1 MSITEIS
8 CRTLFNM
15 FLSKLLPVLSSE
27 TTHNPQLSKARKR
40 HNNLPKTE
48 NDKFY
53 RLAHQNYPQARE
65 IAQDR
70 YTDLAQMLR
79 AVIKEHYTS
88 AEQNKVNNI
97 VIFLI
102 DILASKASIFPDMDY
117 ENVWYT
123 DHYDV
128 IELARNMGVGD
139 EILPHWQDEPNLY
152 NRYLEITTSDLVK
165 ILLEIADEALIDGY
179 QSGADAN
186 KWFSYIAREALKSR
200 KRLSRYR
207 QRQSESIFMTYRSS
221 GIQDWE
227 NN

>member
-1 MSITEIS
+1 
-8 CRTLFNM
+8 M
-15 FLSKLLPVLSSE
+15 FLSKLLPSFSPE
-27 TTHNPQLSKARKR
+27 TTHNPLLYKARRR

-53 RLAHQNYPQARE
+53 QLAHDNYQQARK
-65 IAQDR
+65 IAEHR

-79 AVIKEHYTS
+79 AVVKEHYTS
-88 AEQNKVNNI
+88 AEQNKVNSI
-97 VIFLI
+97 VISLI
-102 DILASKASIFPDMDY
+102 DILASKASIFPDMDH

-139 EILPHWQDEPNLY
+139 EILPHWKDEPNLY
-152 NRYLEITTSDLVK
+152 NRYLEITASDLVR

-179 QSGADAN
+179 QSGADVN

-207 QRQSESIFMTYRSS
+207 QRQNESLFITYRSS
-221 GIQDWE
+221 GIEGWDK
-227 NN
+227 N